1 MSRVFK
7 FLSYILVCTTTSMPL
22 LSLAQQ
28 STADDTSRWDNV
40 KQAIFKQVSIQE
52 NEQSIQLEAPD
63 RAYDAAIVP
72 IKVNIDLEN
81 KGHVEKLYIVV
92 DNNPAPLAATF
103 KFKTEQSKM
112 EIQTRIRINEYTNVR
127 AIAQTSTGDYLM
139 SSAFVK
145 ASGGCSA
152 PMLSDQEAALAR
164 AGKMKFKIGESSE
177 QLPHS
182 SIGQVLIS
190 HPNNS
195 GMQFDQISRNY
206 IPAFFVNQIS
216 VRLDDEELFTL
227 ETNFSL
233 SENPSIHFSFD
244 MEQKPDSVISVKAI
258 DSNNGSFENTWKIKS

>member
-1 MSRVFK
+1 MGRVLK
-7 FLSYILVCTTTSMPL
+7 SISSFLICTCVFSAFPAY
-22 LSLAQQ
+22 AQQ
-28 STADDTSRWDNV
+28 NSEEDDGRWNNV
-40 KQAIFKQVSIQE
+40 KNAIFKQASI
-52 NEQSIQLEAPD
+52 EQDDDAITLEAPN

-72 IKVNIDLEN
+72 IKVNVNLEQDDF
-81 KGHVEKLYIVV
+81 VDKLYIVV
-92 DNNPAPLAATF
+92 DKNPAPLAATF
-103 KFKTEQSKM
+103 SFKTRQSKM

-127 AIAQTSTGDYLM
+127 AIAQTGSGEYIM
-139 SSAFVK
+139 SKAFVK

-152 PMLSDQEAALAR
+152 PMLSDQEAAMAR
-164 AGKMKFKIGESSE
+164 VGKMKFKIGESSE

-216 VRLDDEELFTL
+216 VRLDDQELFVL

-258 DSNNGSFENTWKIKS
+258 DSNNSRYEKTWKVKS

>member
-1 MSRVFK
+1 MIRTYK
-7 FLSYILVCTTTSMPL
+7 TLSYFLAGAAAFITFPV
-22 LSLAQQ
+22 LAQQ
-28 STADDTSRWDNV
+28 STAEDTSRWDNI
-40 KQAIFKQVSIQE
+40 KPAIFKEITIVE
-52 NEQSIQLEAPD
+52 NENTIQIEAPD

-72 IKVNIDLEN
+72 IKVNVNLEAEDF
-81 KGHVEKLYIVV
+81 VEKLFIVV

-103 KFKTEQSKM
+103 KFKTQQSKM
-112 EIQTRIRINEYTNVR
+112 EIQTRIRINEYTTVR
-127 AIAQTSTGDYLM
+127 AIAQSNSGEYYM
-139 SSAFVK
+139 SKAFVK

-152 PMLSDQEAALAR
+152 PALSDQEAALAR

-206 IPAFFVNQIS
+206 IPAYFVNQVS
-216 VRLDDEELFTL
+216 VRLDDEELFVL

-258 DSNNGSFENTWKIKS
+258 DSNNGTFENTWKIKG

>member
-1 MSRVFK
+1 MNRLNQSP
-7 FLSYILVCTTTSMPL
+7 LSALFYCFAFMATPA
-22 LSLAQQ
+22 LAQQ
-28 STADDTSRWDNV
+28 TAADDAGRWENV
-40 KQAIFKQVSIQE
+40 KAAIFKQASIQE
-52 NEQSIQLEAPD
+52 DDYSIQLEAPK

-72 IKVNIDLEN
+72 IKVNVSLEN
-81 KGHVEKLYIVV
+81 EEYVEKLYIVV

-103 KFKTEQSKM
+103 KFRTRQSKM

-127 AIAQTSTGDYLM
+127 AIAQTSSGDYLM
-139 SSAFVK
+139 SKAFVK

-182 SIGQVLIS
+182 SIGQILIS

-206 IPAFFVNQIS
+206 IPAYFVNQVS
-216 VRLDDEELFTL
+216 VRLDDKELFLL

-244 MEQKPDSVISVKAI
+244 LEQKPDSVISVKAI
-258 DSNNGSFENTWKIKS
+258 DSNNSSYENTWKIKG

>member
-1 MSRVFK
+1 MRRALKS
-7 FLSYILVCTTTSMPL
+7 LSYFLIYCFALVTYSVA
-22 LSLAQQ
+22 AQQ
-28 STADDTSRWDNV
+28 TTADDSSRWDNV
-40 KQAIFKQVSIQE
+40 KQAIFKQAAIREDE
-52 NEQSIQLEAPD
+52 NSIQLEAPN

-72 IKVNIDLEN
+72 LKVNVSLEQ
-81 KGHVEKLYIVV
+81 GHVEKLFIVV

-103 KFKTEQSKM
+103 NFKTRQSKM
-112 EIQTRIRINEYTNVR
+112 EIQTRILINEYTHVR
-127 AIAQTSTGDYLM
+127 AIAQTSSGDYLM
-139 SSAFVK
+139 SKAFVK
-145 ASGGCSA
+145 AAGGCSA

-177 QLPHS
+177 QLPQS

-206 IPAFFVNQIS
+206 IPAYFINQVS
-216 VRLDDEELFTL
+216 VRLDDEELFVL

-258 DSNNGSFENTWKIKS
+258 DSNNSSFENTWKIKG

>member
-7 FLSYILVCTTTSMPL
+7 SFSFYLICCFVLVSQSVT
-22 LSLAQQ
+22 AQQ
-28 STADDTSRWDNV
+28 SPADDSGRWENV
-40 KQAIFKQVSIQE
+40 RQAIFKQTAIREDE
-52 NEQSIQLEAPD
+52 NSIQLEAPD

-72 IKVNIDLEN
+72 LKVNVSLE
-81 KGHVEKLYIVV
+81 KGHVEKLFIVV

-103 KFKTEQSKM
+103 NFKTRQSKM
-112 EIQTRIRINEYTNVR
+112 EIQTRIRINEYTHVR
-127 AIAQTSTGDYLM
+127 AIAQTSSGDYLM
-139 SSAFVK
+139 SKAFVK

-206 IPAFFVNQIS
+206 IPAYFINQVS
-216 VRLDDEELFTL
+216 VRLDDEELFVL

-244 MEQKPDSVISVKAI
+244 TEQKPDSVISVKVI
-258 DSNNGSFENTWKIKS
+258 DSNNSSYENTWKIKG

>member
-7 FLSYILVCTTTSMPL
+7 SL
-22 LSLAQQ
+22 LSVISCACLFMTLSVFAQQ
-28 STADDTSRWDNV
+28 SSTDSSRWDNV
-40 KQAIFKQVSIQE
+40 KQAIFKQALIEESESHIT
-52 NEQSIQLEAPD
+52 LDAPD

-72 IKVNIDLEN
+72 LKVNINLD
-81 KGHVEKLYIVV
+81 GDDYVDKLYIVV

-103 KFKTEQSKM
+103 DFKTQQSTM
-112 EIQTRIRINEYTNVR
+112 EIQTRIRINEYTHVR
-127 AIAQTSTGDYLM
+127 AIAQTNAGEYVMST
-139 SSAFVK
+139 AFVK

-152 PMLSDQEAALAR
+152 PALSDQEAALAR

-177 QLPHS
+177 NLPQS
-182 SIGQVLIS
+182 KIGQVLIS

-206 IPAFFVNQIS
+206 IPAYFVNQVS
-216 VRLDDEELFTL
+216 VRLDDQELFVL

-258 DSNNGSFENTWKIKS
+258 DSNNGSFENTWKIKG

>member
-1 MSRVFK
+1 MRCVFK
-7 FLSYILVCTTTSMPL
+7 SLWYL
-22 LSLAQQ
+22 LSCCFVLVTHPVSAQQ
-28 STADDTSRWDNV
+28 VPADGTDRWDNV
-40 KQAIFKQVSIQE
+40 RQAIFKQAAIRE
-52 NEQSIQLEAPD
+52 NESSIQLDAPK

-72 IKVNIDLEN
+72 IKVNVNLE
-81 KGHVEKLYIVV
+81 GDDFVEKLYIVV

-103 KFKTEQSKM
+103 NFKTRQSKM
-112 EIQTRIRINEYTNVR
+112 EIQTRIRINEYTHVR
-127 AIAQTSTGDYLM
+127 AIAQTGSGDYLM
-139 SSAFVK
+139 SKAFVK
-145 ASGGCSA
+145 AAGGCSA

-206 IPAFFVNQIS
+206 IPAYFVNQIS
-216 VRLDDEELFTL
+216 VRLDDEELFVL

-244 MEQKPDSVISVKAI
+244 LEQKPGSVISVKAI
-258 DSNNGSFENTWKIKS
+258 DSNNSSFENTWKIKG